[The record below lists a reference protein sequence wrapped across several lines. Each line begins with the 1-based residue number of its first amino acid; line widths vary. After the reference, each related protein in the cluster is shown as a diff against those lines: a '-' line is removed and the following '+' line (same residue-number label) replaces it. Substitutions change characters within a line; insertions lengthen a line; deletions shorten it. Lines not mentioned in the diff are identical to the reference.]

1 MYSSLLLAH
10 AFLALAVLL
19 LIPATVIG
27 SFTGSKL
34 SGKLGLFSMIGTHT
48 QLLIGLYLYLSGSMG
63 YKLFQVEGVMKEAHL
78 RFYAVE
84 HISTMVLAVVLATL
98 ARRKWKKEF
107 ANSTRHKNSGILW
120 IITLVLI
127 ASRIPW
133 ERWPFIS

>member
-1 MYSSLLLAH
+1 MYSSLLLLH
-10 AFLALAVLL
+10 AVLALAVLI
-19 LIPATVIG
+19 LIPTTIIS

-34 SGKLGLFSMIGTHT
+34 SGKLGLFAMIGTHI
-48 QLLIGLYLYLSGSMG
+48 QLLVGLYLYLAGSMG

-84 HISTMVLAVVLATL
+84 HITTMILAIILATL

-107 ANSTRHKNSGILW
+107 SSSSVHTKSGVLW
-120 IITLVLI
+120 IVTLVLI

-133 ERWPFIS
+133 ERWPFIW